1 MNVKCL
7 KQYIHPNGAGYVAG
21 YLQVWEKRSIFAVIL
36 IHKTMT
42 TKGKV
47 ITSLSVIVVLALAA
61 FVFVKF
67 CFVYSEGTNEG
78 DINYF
83 QKEGFVFKTYEGK
96 MIQTGYNS
104 KTPNAT
110 IQSNEFKFSV
120 EDENVA
126 RRIDECSN
134 QQVKLHWKRYLGTL
148 PWRGNSQFIVD
159 SVISAGPRTS
169 NKVVL
174 PQ

>member
-1 MNVKCL
+1 
-7 KQYIHPNGAGYVAG
+7 
-21 YLQVWEKRSIFAVIL
+21 
-36 IHKTMT
+36 MT

-47 ITSLSVIVVLALAA
+47 ISWVSAILVIALAA
-61 FVFVKF
+61 FVFFKF

-83 QKEGFVFKTYEGK
+83 QKEGFIFKTYEGK

-104 KTPNAT
+104 KNQNAT
-110 IQSNEFKFSV
+110 IQSYEFKFSV

-134 QQVKLHWKRYLGTL
+134 QQIKLHWKRYLGTL

-159 SVISAGPRTS
+159 SVMSAAPRT
-169 NKVVL
+169 NKTVL